1 MRCLRLAHVNLRV
14 ERLEEAVRFYRE
26 GLGLQDMERGDAP
39 GRGAWF
45 RLGDSELHL
54 SEDAVPQ
61 PSSKRHFAV
70 EVDDLDAARS
80 AVVRAGARVEK
91 EEAGRFWTRDPS
103 GNRIEIVRSGTLV

>member
-26 GLGLQDMERGDAP
+26 GLGLQEIDRGDP
-39 GRGAWF
+39 QGRGAWF

-70 EVDDLDAARS
+70 EVDNLDAARR
-80 AVVRAGARVEK
+80 AVTWAGGRVEK
-91 EEAGRFWTRDPS
+91 EDAGRFWTRDPS
-103 GNRIEIVRSGTLV
+103 GNRIEIVQSKVLS